1 MSIVAAI
8 EEADGFKYSERHA
21 FNPKTGGDGSR
32 LNYVCQDSL
41 QNKDRKSNKKK
52 KEDDA
57 ENGDDSGK
65 DLSRT
70 YDCEGAIHVRF
81 SIKREAINVV
91 YKHNPIHRNVES
103 RRIGDDDSAVPEANG
118 GATPKAGKT
127 PHGSIKKRKR
137 SKEDHDSA
145 VDNEFHNPDLDT
157 SISPEAPKSSA
168 RKQRKSNG
176 TEAGPS
182 KSSSKKGKTAKAGSL
197 RHQ

>member
-1 MSIVAAI
+1 MWTYFSRMSV
-8 EEADGFKYSERHA
+8 S
-21 FNPKTGGDGSR
+21 
-32 LNYVCQDSL
+32 VSL
-41 QNKDRKSNKKK
+41 TSP
-52 KEDDA
+52 
-57 ENGDDSGK
+57 S
-65 DLSRT
+65 
-70 YDCEGAIHVRF
+70 
-81 SIKREAINVV
+81 
-91 YKHNPIHRNVES
+91 
-103 RRIGDDDSAVPEANG
+103 DSAVPEANG

-127 PHGSIKKRKR
+127 PDGSIKKRKR